1 MKKLSGSSAS
11 TAILL
16 AALFAALIFAV
27 YYYLVAPKKEEVE
40 MAQNSVNSTNAE
52 IQSLQQNI
60 AVLQQEQLADS
71 ADVYELRKK
80 VPENRAMRELIL
92 KIEELGF
99 VTTTRISSI
108 NFNNYD
114 SLVLE
119 SALQDPNQ
127 PPAEEITAETT
138 TTETETSA
146 DGTTETTTETTETTE
161 TPTEGEAIE
170 NEPPPVSSIARE
182 TLPAEL
188 KMITFSLSL
197 QAADKS
203 SIEAYIK
210 ELETIERI
218 MRIDNISYALP
229 GEQDLLGEDA
239 ENSISASVQVTTFY
253 YEGEE

>member
-1 MKKLSGSSAS
+1 MKKLSGSGAS

-16 AALFAALIFAV
+16 TALFAALIFAV

-40 MAQNSVNSTNAE
+40 MAQNSVNALNTE

-60 AVLQQEQLADS
+60 AVLQQEQSAET

-80 VPENRAMRELIL
+80 VPANRAMRELIL

-138 TTETETSA
+138 TTETETSP
-146 DGTTETTTETTETTE
+146 DGEVQTTETTETTE
-161 TPTEGEAIE
+161 TPAEGEAIE
-170 NEPPPVSSIARE
+170 NQPPPVSTIARE

-188 KMITFSLSL
+188 KMITFNLSL
-197 QAADKS
+197 EAADKS

-229 GEQDLLGEDA
+229 GEQDLLGEDV
-239 ENSISASVQVTTFY
+239 ENTISATVQVTTFY